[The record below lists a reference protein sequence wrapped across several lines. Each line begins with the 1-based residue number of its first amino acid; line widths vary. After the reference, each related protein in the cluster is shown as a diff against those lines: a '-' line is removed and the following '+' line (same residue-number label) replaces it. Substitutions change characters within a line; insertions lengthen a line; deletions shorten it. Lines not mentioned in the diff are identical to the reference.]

1 MYDEELEKVML
12 YFLIFEEEQ
21 YPLDEND
28 FINPRNKKI
37 INAINK
43 LKAEKKEVSMITV
56 KSEIKANS
64 SEVLEYLSSL
74 HSYALGASPDDIYS
88 KLIELSK
95 KRKLFNLLKTKI
107 SEIEGNENIDALS
120 EDVIK
125 EINKIE
131 QVNEKE
137 TTFAEQVAETIKK
150 LEESMTSQT
159 DYSLY
164 TGMLDLDKLTC
175 GLHNQELTIIGA
187 RPGVGKTT
195 FALQIAEYIAKKG
208 VETAIISLEMS
219 DTQIIQ
225 KMLSRNTRVNSYK
238 MRQGIL
244 EDKDIENI
252 ASSSVELAEL
262 PIDLITKA
270 RTLQQIEVI
279 ARKLKNKKN
288 LGLLIIDYIQL
299 IKNKGKFSSREQEV
313 ADITRTLK
321 LLSLE
326 LNIPIIGLCQL
337 NRNATRQEPL
347 LSDLRES
354 GAIEQDADNVVFLY
368 QENDL
373 NEGETCV
380 DITIKLAKQRAG
392 QTGKVYMRF
401 NKQISEFRN
410 IVR

>member
-1 MYDEELEKVML
+1 
-12 YFLIFEEEQ
+12 
-21 YPLDEND
+21 
-28 FINPRNKKI
+28 
-37 INAINK
+37 
-43 LKAEKKEVSMITV
+43 
-56 KSEIKANS
+56 
-64 SEVLEYLSSL
+64 
-74 HSYALGASPDDIYS
+74 
-88 KLIELSK
+88 
-95 KRKLFNLLKTKI
+95 
-107 SEIEGNENIDALS
+107 
-120 EDVIK
+120 
-125 EINKIE
+125 
-131 QVNEKE
+131 
-137 TTFAEQVAETIKK
+137 
-150 LEESMTSQT
+150 
-159 DYSLY
+159 
-164 TGMLDLDKLTC
+164 
-175 GLHNQELTIIGA
+175 
-187 RPGVGKTT
+187 
-195 FALQIAEYIAKKG
+195 
-208 VETAIISLEMS
+208 
-219 DTQIIQ
+219 
-225 KMLSRNTRVNSYK
+225 

-299 IKNKGKFSSREQEV
+299 IKNKGKFNSREQEV

-326 LNIPIIGLCQL
+326 LDIPIIGLCQL